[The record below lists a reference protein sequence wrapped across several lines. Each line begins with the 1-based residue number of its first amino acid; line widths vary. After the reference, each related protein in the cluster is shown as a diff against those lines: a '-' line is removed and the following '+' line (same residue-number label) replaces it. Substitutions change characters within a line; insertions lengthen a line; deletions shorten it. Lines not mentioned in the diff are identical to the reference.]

1 MSREHIKATNST
13 CAWLNQL
20 GRFWLHKSYY
30 QNRILFYKYLFS
42 KMLFSFEV
50 TPGQRNKFQ
59 LTEPCLLVLK
69 SQNQLALTLHLRVLF
84 LESHPIT
91 RKHSRSEHL
100 LFRPRVREYEGYAIW
115 NFDKGYFSSKTFPSF
130 RSAKLN
136 NLRFITHT
144 SPSVWHSIR
153 VSPDPSS
160 PHILPYYHPTILP
173 PLPRPPATGALIGFS
188 LLRPQNKKKKWLVK
202 KKGRLAAGQTR
213 IKEPAKGEL
222 QFSTGVCRFGF
233 DSHFAALPRLSR
245 LFPFSDPSPAEPR
258 T

>member
-42 KMLFSFEV
+42 KMLFFFEV
-50 TPGQRNKFQ
+50 TPGQRNKLQF
-59 LTEPCLLVLK
+59 TEPCLLVLK
-69 SQNQLALTLHLRVLF
+69 SQNQLALTLNLRVLF

-160 PHILPYYHPTILP
+160 SHILPYYHPTILP

-202 KKGRLAAGQTR
+202 KRGDWRRGKR
-213 IKEPAKGEL
+213 E
-222 QFSTGVCRFGF
+222 
-233 DSHFAALPRLSR
+233 
-245 LFPFSDPSPAEPR
+245 
-258 T
+258 